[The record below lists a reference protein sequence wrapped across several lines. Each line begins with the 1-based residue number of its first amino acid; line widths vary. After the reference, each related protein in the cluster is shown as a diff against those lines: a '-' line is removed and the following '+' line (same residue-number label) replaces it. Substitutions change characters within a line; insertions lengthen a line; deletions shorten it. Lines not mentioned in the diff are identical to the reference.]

1 MEGGPIAHGGFSTDK
16 GNPQGIHLCPLPI
29 VASGKLSTG
38 MAYSN
43 VPVYNITLVG
53 GNEGTHVTIKVG
65 GDEYILES
73 AQDQGIQLPAS
84 CNAGK
89 CITCVSRLLE
99 GEVDRDDIF
108 LRPQEMAA
116 GFILTCKSYPRS
128 DCVILTH
135 QEDALLDLEV

>member
-1 MEGGPIAHGGFSTDK
+1 VEPTTHDCFSKDK
-16 GNPQGIHLCPLPI
+16 GNPKGIHLCPLPI
-29 VASGKLSTG
+29 VASGKLSKG
-38 MAYSN
+38 MAYSK
-43 VPVYNITLVG
+43 VPVYNVTLVG
-53 GNEGTHVTIKVG
+53 SNEDTSVTIKVG
-65 GDEYILES
+65 SDEYILES

-99 GEVDRDDIF
+99 GEVDRDDVF
-108 LRPQEMAA
+108 LRPKEVAA

-135 QEDALLDLEV
+135 QEEALLDIEV

>member
-1 MEGGPIAHGGFSTDK
+1 M
-16 GNPQGIHLCPLPI
+16 
-29 VASGKLSTG
+29 ASGKTSAG
-38 MAYSN
+38 MAYSD

-53 GNEGTHVTIKVG
+53 NSQPASVTIKIG

-73 AQDQGIQLPAS
+73 AEDQGIKLPAS

-99 GEVDRDDIF
+99 GEVEQEHIF
-108 LRPQEMAA
+108 LKPKEIAA

-135 QEDALLDLEV
+135 QEDELLNLEI

>member
-1 MEGGPIAHGGFSTDK
+1 
-16 GNPQGIHLCPLPI
+16 
-29 VASGKLSTG
+29 

-43 VPVYNITLVG
+43 VPVYNITLVS
-53 GNEGTHVTIKVG
+53 NSESDSITIKVG
-65 GDEYILES
+65 SDEYILES
-73 AQDQGIQLPAS
+73 AEDQGVKLPAS

-99 GEVDRDDIF
+99 GEVDRDGFF
-108 LRPQEMAA
+108 LKPNEIAA
-116 GFILTCKSYPRS
+116 GFILTCKSFPRS

>member
-1 MEGGPIAHGGFSTDK
+1 
-16 GNPQGIHLCPLPI
+16 
-29 VASGKLSTG
+29 
-38 MAYSN
+38 MAYSD

-53 GNEGTHVTIKVG
+53 NDQADSVTVKIG
-65 GDEYILES
+65 SDEYILES
-73 AQDQGIQLPAS
+73 AEDQGVKLPSS

-99 GEVDRDDIF
+99 GEVEQDNIF
-108 LRPQEMAA
+108 LKPHEVAA

-135 QEDALLDLEV
+135 QEDVLLEGEFEA